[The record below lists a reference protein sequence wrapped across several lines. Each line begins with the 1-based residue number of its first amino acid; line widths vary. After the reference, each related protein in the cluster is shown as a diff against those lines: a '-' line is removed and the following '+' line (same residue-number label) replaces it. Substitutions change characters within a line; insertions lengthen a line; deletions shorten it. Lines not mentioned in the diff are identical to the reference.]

1 MAKYL
6 VTANYSSE
14 GIKAVLKSG
23 GTSRSD
29 AVRSAI
35 EDLGGTMESFHFA
48 FGDTDAFV
56 IIEMPDNVS
65 TAALALAVSSTGLA
79 AVRVIVLLTPAEI
92 DDAAKRQVHYTPPG
106 S

>member
-6 VTANYSSE
+6 VTANYSAE
-14 GIKAVLKSG
+14 GIKAVQKSG

-29 AVRSAI
+29 AVRSAV
-35 EDLGGTMESFHFA
+35 EGMGGTVESFHFA

-56 IIEMPDNVS
+56 LVDMPDNIS
-65 TAALALAVSSTGLA
+65 TAALALAVSATGLA

-92 DDAAKRQVHYTPPG
+92 DDAIKWQVDYTPPG
-106 S
+106 G